1 MDMLGTVHK
10 WKPNVTDMIWRCL
23 GTAIAMPNTME
34 TRAQEPWSDYSW
46 FFTDRASKSNQ
57 QNIQKKDQ
65 TKAGHERGPNEVP
78 NEVKNYPGQTLTQI
92 LELED
97 FRLQLTVAVEYAH
110 PKTKKTNTELSK
122 ERVEYAHPKT
132 KQKKNTEVTQM
143 VIKWYHEKYQFT

>member
-1 MDMLGTVHK
+1 LRCQTPWKRERRNHGQITVGFSRTGQAK
-10 WKPNVTDMIWRCL
+10 AINKTYFKKKPNKGWSR
-23 GTAIAMPNTME
+23 
-34 TRAQEPWSDYSW
+34 TRS
-46 FFTDRASKSNQ
+46 
-57 QNIQKKDQ
+57 
-65 TKAGHERGPNEVP
+65 ERGPNEVQ

-143 VIKWYHEKYQFT
+143 VIK

>member
-1 MDMLGTVHK
+1 
-10 WKPNVTDMIWRCL
+10 
-23 GTAIAMPNTME
+23 MPNTME

-57 QNIQKKDQ
+57 QNIQKK
-65 TKAGHERGPNEVP
+65 TKQRLVTNEVRTRSERGT
-78 NEVKNYPGQTLTQI
+78 KRGQKLPGTDPYQI

-132 KQKKNTEVTQM
+132 KKTNTEVTQM
-143 VIKWYHEKYQFT
+143 VIK